1 MESRERVKA
10 WELWRPQGG
19 EHGLLSL
26 AHHIGMRG
34 SLELEVSIFRENERR
49 YGHRGGNL
57 GPHCSDSAEGRKW
70 HLIQETQV
78 TSRIGPWHCYDG
90 SGHVSILDHCHA
102 GIQGQKL
109 KESPSPVILSPC
121 SYWP

>member
-10 WELWRPQGG
+10 CELWRVQGG
-19 EHGLLSL
+19 EHSFLSL

-57 GPHCSDSAEGRKW
+57 GPHCSDSDEGWKC

-78 TSRIGPWHCYDG
+78 TSGIGPWQCCDG
-90 SGHVSILDHCHA
+90 SGHASILDNCHG

-109 KESPSPVILSPC
+109 KESPSTVILSPC
-121 SYWP
+121 SY